1 MLRRV
6 LVAIVAACLSTTCRG
21 AERPAATA
29 EQLAALRQSRT
40 QYDSLGGQFRQALKS
55 VGEPLKRLTPE
66 QQASV
71 AALVLMTRVATEQ
84 QFARGKL
91 LQGLWTDIPEFCPP
105 LRSVSFSRGGCLDA
119 EIAYASAMAKCEADG
134 KSEDACEQQ
143 AAPEAAAA
151 VSCWM
156 REIQALA
163 GIIHQIPGRAWP
175 PGPFP
180 WPIQPEAT
188 PHGLPSQ

>member
-1 MLRRV
+1 MLRR
-6 LVAIVAACLSTTCRG
+6 LLIAIVAACLSATCRG
-21 AERPAATA
+21 AQRPAASA

-40 QYDSLGGQFRQALKS
+40 QYDSLEGQFRQALKS
-55 VGEPLKRLTPE
+55 VGEPLKRLSPE

-84 QFARGKL
+84 QFARSKL
-91 LQGLWTDIPEFCPP
+91 LQGLWTDVPDFCPA

-134 KSEDACEQQ
+134 KSEDECDRQT
-143 AAPEAAAA
+143 APELAAT
-151 VSCWM
+151 VSCQM
-156 REIQALA
+156 RELQALA
-163 GIIHQIPGRAWP
+163 GIIHGIPGRAWP

-188 PHGLPSQ
+188 HGLPRQ